1 MWDKCGRNGAP
12 GPWQQYPDR
21 MLQARARSFALR
33 DTFPD
38 VLLGL
43 SMSAEELGD
52 IPVEEPAPRARK
64 VVEAVPAEPAPEPPA
79 EPTRQGSEAKP
90 EAHPLYV
97 NLPGGGR
104 HALPRTK
111 AGLKAALDFMER
123 EVAPLV
129 MNNLPL
135 LDMAAEKFP
144 DLADRIAELRAAA
157 AQALVPESDGAEPP
171 DDWAAEERI
180 ATAYDTETGEVVE
193 PDRIAQKVAERR
205 GHAPVDTQEP
215 DEFPG

>member
-1 MWDKCGRNGAP
+1 
-12 GPWQQYPDR
+12 
-21 MLQARARSFALR
+21 
-33 DTFPD
+33 
-38 VLLGL
+38 
-43 SMSAEELGD
+43 
-52 IPVEEPAPRARK
+52 
-64 VVEAVPAEPAPEPPA
+64 
-79 EPTRQGSEAKP
+79 
-90 EAHPLYV
+90 
-97 NLPGGGR
+97 
-104 HALPRTK
+104 
-111 AGLKAALDFMER
+111 
-123 EVAPLV
+123 

-205 GHAPVDTQEP
+205 GAAPLDGTPEP
-215 DEFPG
+215 EFPG

>member
-1 MWDKCGRNGAP
+1 
-12 GPWQQYPDR
+12 

-33 DTFPD
+33 DVFPD

-52 IPVEEPAPRARK
+52 ISPEEPAARQTDVARPVAPPK
-64 VVEAVPAEPAPEPPA
+64 VVEAAPAEPTPEPPA
-79 EPTRQGSEAKP
+79 EPKP
-90 EAHPLYV
+90 DKHPLYV

-104 HALPRTK
+104 EEFARTK
-111 AGLKAALDFMER
+111 AGLRAALDFMER

-180 ATAYDTETGEVVE
+180 ATAYDTETGEVIDPV
-193 PDRIAQKVAERR
+193 DRIAQKVAERR
-205 GHAPVDTQEP
+205 GSAPP
-215 DEFPG
+215 DDRPELGRFLD